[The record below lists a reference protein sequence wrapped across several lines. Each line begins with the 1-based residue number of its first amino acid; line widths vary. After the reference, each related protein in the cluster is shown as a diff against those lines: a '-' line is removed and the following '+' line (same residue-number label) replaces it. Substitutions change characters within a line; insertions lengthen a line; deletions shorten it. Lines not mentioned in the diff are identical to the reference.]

1 MTDPR
6 LQALVSAAGD
16 DMIALIGAAGA
27 LDFPAFCD
35 QFDVAAAKPGA
46 HLPITTWLLAK
57 LGAQYV
63 QDRASREFLT
73 LEEMLPVLRSYIEEW
88 TQQL

>member
-1 MTDPR
+1 MQD
-6 LQALVSAAGD
+6 AGD
-16 DMIALIGAAGA
+16 DMIRLIGAAGA

-35 QFDVAAAKPGA
+35 QFDATAAKPGA

-63 QDRASREFLT
+63 QDRAEREFRT
-73 LEEMLPVLRSYIEEW
+73 LEEMLPELRGYVDRW
-88 TQQL
+88 TTEI